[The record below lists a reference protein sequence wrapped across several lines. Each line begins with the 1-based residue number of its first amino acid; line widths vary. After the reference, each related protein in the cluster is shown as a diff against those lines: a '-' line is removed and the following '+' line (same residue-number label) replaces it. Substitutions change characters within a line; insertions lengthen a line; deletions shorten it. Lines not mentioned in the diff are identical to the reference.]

1 MNRRMV
7 GARAKISTLPVV
19 NGGTRILQRKC
30 DCGGHT
36 VGGGPCDACKQK
48 QMTLQRRSDGSAEPS
63 TAPAIVHDVLRSPG
77 QPLDAATRG
86 FFEPRFGH
94 DFSRV
99 RVHTDEMAAASARAV
114 GAVAYTVGNDV
125 VFGNGRYAPTTSS
138 GRKLLGHELTHSIQQ
153 TPTSAAASLEIGSP
167 DAAAERDADA
177 VSGAVESGRQVRSIL
192 GACHVLQRQTAPAAT
207 PAGMRPEDFG
217 ITLAV
222 IDHGATG
229 VRAAAQAR
237 LQEIYMSLRPANL
250 AVLQGSGVT
259 TIELHVI
266 PYDLKIID
274 LPEFAHLKGTNTPDG
289 RLWDNVRGEGGVR
302 VGSTIRYT
310 IAEEN
315 LSGSRHGHGGAIG
328 LGILGGIGLGVGGA
342 AAGVAIGMGAQGGS
356 SGPGGIIG
364 GIVGG
369 VVGAGLG
376 ALGGALLGN
385 ALDKSNTS
393 GYARDFLASHEGSHT
408 IELYALTP
416 AQRTRV
422 EALYA
427 TRKAAGGPWL
437 VPADYTRS
445 NIHEY
450 FAQCASAFFSRPYQ
464 DEYRLSYTPE
474 WLRNNDPDMY
484 ALLVEVFGA
493 PGGAAPAGL
502 RNDML
507 DMRYRQ
513 RAAA

>member
-1 MNRRMV
+1 MNRRMS
-7 GARAKISTLPVV
+7 GARPKMSTLPVV
-19 NGGTRILQRKC
+19 NGRTRVLQRKC
-30 DCGGHT
+30 DCGEHT
-36 VGGGPCDACKQK
+36 VGGGQCDECKQK
-48 QMTLQRRSDGSAEPS
+48 QMALRRRSDGSAEPS
-63 TAPAIVHDVLRSPG
+63 AAPSIVHDVLRSPG
-77 QPLDAATRG
+77 QPLDAATRA

-99 RVHTDEMAAASARAV
+99 RVHTNEMAAVSARAV
-114 GAVAYTVGNDV
+114 GAVAYTVGDDV
-125 VFGNGRYAPTTSS
+125 VFGNGRYSLGTSS

-153 TPTSAAASLEIGSP
+153 APSTAAASLEIGSP
-167 DAAAERDADA
+167 DTAEEREADS
-177 VSGAVESGRQVRSIL
+177 VSGAVESGQRVRSIL
-192 GACHVLQRQTAPAAT
+192 GASRVLQRETPPGAT
-207 PAGMRPEDFG
+207 PGGMNPEDYG

-229 VRAAAQAR
+229 VHAAAQAR
-237 LQEIYMSLRPANL
+237 LQEIYSSLRPANL

-266 PYDLKIID
+266 PYDQKIID

-302 VGSTIRYT
+302 IGSTIRYT

-342 AAGVAIGMGAQGGS
+342 AAGVAIGMEAQGGS

-427 TRKAAGGPWL
+427 ARKAAAGPWL
-437 VPADYTRS
+437 APADYTSS
-445 NIHEY
+445 NVHEY

-464 DEYRLSYTPE
+464 DEYRSSYTPE

-484 ALLVEVFGA
+484 ALLVEVFGT
-493 PGGAAPAGL
+493 PGGVAPAGV

-507 DMRYRQ
+507 DIRYRE